1 MWIMWKKHNYQ
12 NIRCKTHVLEQDGAP
27 FLENERLETE
37 MIRL

>member
-1 MWIMWKKHNYQ
+1 MSPLGATSTT
-12 NIRCKTHVLEQDGAP
+12 IRCKTQDLLEQDGAP